1 LPKLARVVLY
11 LHWLLALRERTVGD
25 VMDNDAFSVAGF
37 FASEQNRFAI
47 ARPQLMAVST
57 LRRSKVFKR
66 VLDLGKVLIAIMITG
81 LPCGHFPS
89 SKVCCV
95 ILFLSEAE
103 FCFDIM
109 LASRR

>member
-1 LPKLARVVLY
+1 LARVVLY
-11 LHWLLALRERTVGD
+11 LHWLLALRERTVGN

-37 FASEQNRFAI
+37 FASEQHQFAI

-57 LRRSKVFKR
+57 LWRSEVFKH

-109 LASRR
+109 LASRC